1 MHVALHLSA
10 IVLCAARRFSSAR
23 SQRAASV
30 GVGALRQP
38 PSARAPVSPKRAQ
51 SRAQSLSV
59 DSAPGEIAVPGHL
72 YIVHKGLALYGGKV
86 LGAGKIWGEDVR
98 RVVCEPAR
106 PLHPVTTTT
115 GRMRLARGRPD
126 TCHRRVPFSA
136 YRRQLH
142 GATRHARPHPALT
155 TAGTCTDTASGCACS
170 RQMVMYNRMLQ
181 RPYSARAMNYLEVYT
196 IGRGE
201 LLAIAQQF
209 PISYKKIRLWAA
221 MLALRRDII
230 RRARDKLVAEGCVQT
245 GARGGST
252 AELGPRQG
260 LGSPRRALVWLGR
273 RAGLVGEARHLTGR
287 TSRRSALL

>member
-106 PLHPVTTTT
+106 PLHPVTP
-115 GRMRLARGRPD
+115 RYNY
-126 TCHRRVPFSA
+126 
-136 YRRQLH
+136 YRSD
-142 GATRHARPHPALT
+142 ATRPRPPGYVPPPCTILRIPPPAPW
-155 TAGTCTDTASGCACS
+155 
-170 RQMVMYNRMLQ
+170 R
-181 RPYSARAMNYLEVYT
+181 YSARTTSPGPDHRRHVY
-196 IGRGE
+196 
-201 LLAIAQQF
+201 
-209 PISYKKIRLWAA
+209 
-221 MLALRRDII
+221 
-230 RRARDKLVAEGCVQT
+230 
-245 GARGGST
+245 
-252 AELGPRQG
+252 
-260 LGSPRRALVWLGR
+260 
-273 RAGLVGEARHLTGR
+273 
-287 TSRRSALL
+287 